1 MISLKNKKAII
12 IGFGGMGK
20 RYFKALN
27 NLKIQTEYICDTK
40 IKSSFTKNII
50 FEKNYKKLLKV
61 DADLVCVVT
70 NTTDRFKILKDFI
83 LRSKIKNIVTEKPLC
98 CSLYESYVIN
108 KLIKKYKKNIL
119 INSYRPFL
127 KNYIQIKKI
136 AQKEK
141 EDFKS
146 LNINSPLA
154 GLGNMGSVFFDLG
167 IFFLGKKIKSLYS
180 RIDQT
185 NTVNPRG
192 KKFKDPGGYGLI
204 NFSRNKRL
212 LFDTSEDT
220 GLPYIIT
227 IKTQNLEFIVDE
239 INNKFYYKKRP
250 KKMIAKP
257 INYYLFKPE
266 LHKLKIYEKYNPV
279 KFTEITLKKI
289 FKKEFN
295 SNLSEAIL
303 VMKMVIGC
311 HISSK
316 LKKELKFETLKKQN
330 KSIKFA

>member
-1 MISLKNKKAII
+1 
-12 IGFGGMGK
+12 MGK
-20 RYFKALN
+20 RYLKALN
-27 NLKIQTEYICDTK
+27 NLKIQVDYICDTK
-40 IKSSFTKNII
+40 DKPNLNKNII

-61 DADLVCVVT
+61 DADLVCIVA
-70 NTTDRFKILKDFI
+70 NTTVRFKILKDFI
-83 LRSKIKNIVTEKPLC
+83 IKSKIKNIVTEKPLC
-98 CSLYESYVIN
+98 CSLYETYEIN

-119 INSYRPFL
+119 INSYRPYL
-127 KNYIQIKKI
+127 NNYIQIKKI

-146 LNINSPLA
+146 VHINSPLA

-167 IFFLGKKIKSLYS
+167 IFFLGKKIESLYGK
-180 RIDQT
+180 IDQT

-192 KKFKDPGGYGLI
+192 KKFKDPGGYGVI
-204 NFSRNKRL
+204 NFFKNKRL

-239 INNKFYYKKRP
+239 INNKFYFKKRP

-257 INYYLFKPE
+257 MNYYLFKPE
-266 LHKLKIYEKYNPV
+266 LYKLKIYEKYDPV
-279 KFTEITLKKI
+279 KFTEITLKNI
-289 FKKEFN
+289 FKKNFN
-295 SNLSEAIL
+295 SNLSDAIL
-303 VMKMVIGC
+303 VMKMIIGC

-316 LKKELKFETLKKQN
+316 LKKELRFKTLKKQN
-330 KSIKFA
+330 ENIKFA